1 MASGTPS
8 VGFLGSL
15 SAEEQDAFVRRGRRR
30 RYPGGTAL
38 FREGEQS
45 EGILVVLRGR
55 VKVSFFTDEGREIV
69 LSVRGPGD
77 LLGELSTIDGEPRS
91 ATGTALGPVEALLV
105 GADDFAAIL
114 EEHPRVGV
122 LLLKMLSRRLRE
134 ATRRR
139 IEYGAF
145 DTLGRVASRLVEL
158 ADQYGEDSPAGVRI
172 LLPLTQVEL
181 AGWVGASRE
190 AVSLALRTLRRQ
202 GCVETHRRGITVLD
216 REALRRQ
223 AAQHGE

>member
-1 MASGTPS
+1 MASGTPAA
-8 VGFLGSL
+8 GFFGGLTTP
-15 SAEEQDAFVRRGRRR
+15 ERDAFLRRGRRR
-30 RYPGGTAL
+30 RFPSGAAL
-38 FREGEQS
+38 FREGERS
-45 EGILVVLRGR
+45 EGVVVVLSGR
-55 VKVSFFTDEGREIV
+55 IKVSFFTDEGREIV
-69 LSVRGPGD
+69 LSVRGAGD

-105 GADDFAAIL
+105 GAQDFAAIL
-114 EEHPRVGV
+114 EEHPRVSVV
-122 LLLKMLSRRLRE
+122 LLQMMSRRMRE

-158 ADQYGEDSPAGVRI
+158 ADQYGEASATGVRI
-172 LLPLTQVEL
+172 ILPLTQVEL

-190 AVSLALRTLRRQ
+190 AVSKALRTLRQR
-202 GCVETHRRGITVLD
+202 GAVETHRRGITVLD

-223 AAQHGE
+223 AASHSG